1 MINPAVSGGLTNQN
15 IRTNTASHEFS
26 ATKHNHEINDM
37 IGRNQMRFA
46 FGLALA
52 SGFSALTHELL
63 WTRRLIDLLG
73 ASVES
78 TSRVFGFFFLGLAVG
93 STVAARLINRVQRPW
108 RAVGL
113 AEMGVAVFAL
123 PMLLLPEWSDWI
135 WPAIGMEGL
144 ARWPGALVKTIVSA
158 IVILPPAACMGLV
171 LPFMSHGLLR
181 WTQRLETDGVRLYA
195 VNTLGGAIGLLGAV
209 TCLLPWFGAATSMVC
224 AMALNLM
231 VAAGA
236 FVMDRQFDATIIPGP
251 QRGGASAPPGKRIP
265 RALLLAAFFSGIGI
279 LAAEVVANQMFM
291 LVASLSFYAPAAILF
306 AVISSLA
313 AGAFIAPRLRQRAA
327 GTPSPLLIAGVMAIA
342 ALVLAA
348 GPLIFVGIGKCT
360 NLLEI
365 NDSVGEFMIKLALL
379 AFVSVGP
386 GFLLAGLV
394 FPLTISWLAEVAG
407 DADGKELGWL
417 LAVNGLGGVVGA
429 ETAYR
434 ILLPFFDVH
443 TAAGV
448 VAIGYALAGLAL
460 ALSSERRVS
469 RIVSHAGAVAGM
481 ALLIIFVLP
490 KLPLVSPRSGITVL
504 DHRSG
509 REGSVAVVEVQNG
522 AFGRCILVDNQ
533 YNLGGTYAWAI
544 EERQASLPLLLHP
557 APRDVA
563 FIGMATGI
571 TPGAALLHSNLNSV
585 TVVELSP
592 LVARAADKFF
602 GEFNHN
608 ITKSKR
614 TTLIIDD
621 GRTVIAAAPGR
632 FDLVVGDL
640 FLPWAPGEGRLYS
653 VEHFRGVRR
662 SLRPGGVFFQWLPMY
677 QLTPHQFEII
687 ANTFQKVFPRAY
699 LFCNVLNSEGPSLA
713 LVGFQDDRAL
723 NWQTI
728 AERCAVSQKNSS
740 LNRDALLCDPVGV
753 AELYLGEWEPPVSE
767 SPVAVNTLGNLML
780 ELDAGREWVT
790 VGPGSK
796 YSSGRRWLAFCHE
809 RYAEMIAEGLPMNS
823 PLTISLLNQ
832 ADYLMHE
839 AYLKQSEAH

>member
-1 MINPAVSGGLTNQN
+1 
-15 IRTNTASHEFS
+15 
-26 ATKHNHEINDM
+26 M

-93 STVAARLINRVQRPW
+93 STVAARLINRVKRPW

-209 TCLLPWFGAATSMVC
+209 ACLLPLLGAATSMVC

-236 FVMDRQFDATIIPGP
+236 FVMDRQFDATIIPGH

-279 LAAEVVANQMFM
+279 LAAEVIANQMFM
-291 LVASLSFYAPAAILF
+291 LMASLSFYAPAAILF

-313 AGAFIAPRLRQRAA
+313 AGAFIAPRLRHRAA
-327 GTPSPLLIAGVMAIA
+327 GTPSSLLIAGVMAIA
-342 ALVLAA
+342 ALLLAA
-348 GPLIFVGIGKCT
+348 GPLIFVGIGKHT
-360 NLLEI
+360 NPLAI
-365 NDSVGEFMIKLALL
+365 NHSVGEFMIKLALL

-394 FPLTISWLAEVAG
+394 FPLTISWLAEEAG
-407 DADGKELGWL
+407 DADGKKLGWL

-434 ILLPFFDVH
+434 VLLPFFDVH

-460 ALSSERRVS
+460 SLSSERRVS

-490 KLPLVSPRSGITVL
+490 KLPLVSRRPGITVL

-509 REGSVAVVEVQNG
+509 REGSVAVLESGNG
-522 AFGRCILVDNQ
+522 GVARGILVDNQ
-533 YNLGGTYAWAI
+533 YMLGGTSAWAI
-544 EERQASLPLLLHP
+544 EERQANLPLLLHP

-563 FIGMATGI
+563 FIGLASGI
-571 TPGAALLHSNLNSV
+571 TPGAALLHSNLNSI
-585 TVVELSP
+585 TIVELSP

-614 TTLIIDD
+614 ATLIVDD

-632 FDLVVGDL
+632 FDVVVSDL
-640 FLPWAPGEGRLYS
+640 FLPWAPGEARLYS
-653 VEHFRGVRR
+653 VEHFRDVRR
-662 SLRPGGVFFQWLPMY
+662 SLRPGGVFCQWLAMY

-687 ANTFQKVFPRAY
+687 ADTFQKVFPRTY
-699 LFCNVLNSEGPSLA
+699 LFYNDLNSEQSGLA

-728 AERCAVSQKNSS
+728 AERCAVWQKNSS
-740 LNRDALLCDPVGV
+740 LNRDALLRDSASV
-753 AELYLGEWEPPVSE
+753 AQLYLGEWEPPVSE
-767 SPVAVNTLGNLML
+767 SPAALNTLGNLML

-796 YSSGRRWLAFCHE
+796 YCYGRRWLEFCHE
-809 RYAEMIAEGLPMNS
+809 RRAEMTTDGLPMNS
-823 PLTISLLNQ
+823 PLTISWLNRV
-832 ADYLMHE
+832 DYLMHE
-839 AYLKQSEAH
+839 AYLKQSEAR